1 MKPIERLVRSDA
13 WTPRV
18 RAAFFAHL
26 EKPMKDDARLGYCD
40 RKASFL
46 ARNPRKVA
54 AGLALIDW
62 ALETFKRA
70 GAESR
75 AYALATRSDLLHTLG
90 KTREANAAYRAAKR
104 LNPHF
109 A

>member
-1 MKPIERLVRSDA
+1 MKPIERLVRSDVWDA
-13 WTPRV
+13 RT

-46 ARNPRKVA
+46 ARNPHKVA
-54 AGLALIDW
+54 AGLALLEW
-62 ALETFKRA
+62 ALATFTRA
-70 GAESR
+70 GRESR
-75 AYALATRSDLLHTLG
+75 AYACATRSELLEMLG
-90 KTREANAAYRAAKR
+90 KKREARAAYRAAKR